1 MRLHCRQKPTDAT
14 EKMVEFPAGEEVP
27 GAARTDANQDR
38 VTFDGKSPKVQEAIE
53 LFLRWMPGK
62 LVFTGRTLNANKC
75 ARILHVWQ
83 GFVED
88 HSSFFV
94 DTFNYK
100 PDGKPGQRG
109 KMFAL
114 FRDEVLPAGLRFGH
128 VRSEVEVGLSTL
140 QERHVKR
147 IAVRSD
153 GQASV
158 RSIEGWELVSA

>member
-62 LVFTGRTLNANKC
+62 LVFTGRTLNANRC

-83 GFVED
+83 GFV
-88 HSSFFV
+88 
-94 DTFNYK
+94 
-100 PDGKPGQRG
+100 
-109 KMFAL
+109 
-114 FRDEVLPAGLRFGH
+114 
-128 VRSEVEVGLSTL
+128 
-140 QERHVKR
+140 
-147 IAVRSD
+147 
-153 GQASV
+153 
-158 RSIEGWELVSA
+158 

>member
-1 MRLHCRQKPTDAT
+1 MMSIDHTCWNMSFAERGP
-14 EKMVEFPAGEEVP
+14 
-27 GAARTDANQDR
+27 
-38 VTFDGKSPKVQEAIE
+38 DGKKPSWA
-53 LFLRWMPGK
+53 L
-62 LVFTGRTLNANKC
+62 GRATLNANKC

-83 GFVED
+83 GFVEE

-94 DTFNYK
+94 DNFNYK

-114 FRDEVLPAGLRFGH
+114 LRDEILPAGLRFGH

-158 RSIEGWELVSA
+158 RSIEGWELLRNIIGIDPNATTPTEIMRGTLLLLNYD